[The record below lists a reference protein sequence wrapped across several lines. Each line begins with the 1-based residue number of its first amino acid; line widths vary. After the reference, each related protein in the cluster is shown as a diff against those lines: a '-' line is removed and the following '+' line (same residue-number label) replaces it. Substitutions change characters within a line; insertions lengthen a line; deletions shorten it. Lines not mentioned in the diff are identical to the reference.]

1 VLRAR
6 AESFHVAPFLSTC
19 ANLVS
24 TPRASTISASLPPLS
39 QDLAKGVKE
48 ASAQQAAINGQL
60 GAYELV
66 VMRDFGELVRG
77 VVGDQDEEEE
87 EEGGEAEVLPAPPVV
102 GLY

>member
-1 VLRAR
+1 MSLL
-6 AESFHVAPFLSTC
+6 FSTC

-48 ASAQQAAINGQL
+48 ASAQQAVINGQL

-87 EEGGEAEVLPAPPVV
+87 EEGEEEGGEAEVLPAPPVV